1 MTGTSP
7 ARRMSFI
14 GSMPSVPGSIEVEQD
29 QIGLLLPHE
38 AEAPPPGPRSQP
50 ACSPT
55 SRGRRGRT
63 GAPGDRRPPPGPAP
77 VPGKLEPVTLP
88 LAYSLLYFSAVVTNG
103 RCWFVSFQVL
113 GCIRAL
119 ILS

>member
-1 MTGTSP
+1 MELPSLMTAGRWKSSRMP
-7 ARRMSFI
+7 GQYNGSDAAR
-14 GSMPSVPGSIEVEQD
+14 
-29 QIGLLLPHE
+29 L
-38 AEAPPPGPRSQP
+38 
-50 ACSPT
+50 
-55 SRGRRGRT
+55 RRAALT
-63 GAPGDRRPPPGPAP
+63 LAASS
-77 VPGKLEPVTLP
+77 LEPVTLP